1 MRPLGALSECFC
13 CLVTGKTQTLMGAK
27 VTLKATDRLPS
38 EVKTFSSDIPG
49 RAHCWLG
56 PTLLPSLPQS
66 PFCSSAVVASDLPPW
81 ASCWAPGCPHRVTS
95 GPGMSFSLEKRDFIV
110 AVSTY
115 KQTHPPSGGDKEKGE
130 NAKSLGGDQREGKMS
145 GKDEAFFCTFP
156 PPPTSRKGET
166 QGSPP
171 FAAAVP
177 AVGAG
182 LAPLWGGHIL
192 LPVLGGRRRA
202 SPFADLGG
210 EEDTQTCSRTAPES
224 VLS

>member
-1 MRPLGALSECFC
+1 MEVNSRVYTCNSLRINLRESFIEEEAL
-13 CLVTGKTQTLMGAK
+13 
-27 VTLKATDRLPS
+27 
-38 EVKTFSSDIPG
+38 
-49 RAHCWLG
+49 
-56 PTLLPSLPQS
+56 
-66 PFCSSAVVASDLPPW
+66 
-81 ASCWAPGCPHRVTS
+81 
-95 GPGMSFSLEKRDFIV
+95 
-110 AVSTY
+110 
-115 KQTHPPSGGDKEKGE
+115 
-130 NAKSLGGDQREGKMS
+130 
-145 GKDEAFFCTFP
+145 CTFP